1 MQYIQD
7 ITRLIYEYNLEIE
20 RFLTKN
26 KLGSVGFTPPD
37 YLCSFIR
44 SSTCFAIQSM
54 NLVKLKKKS
63 IFHYEFV

>member
-26 KLGSVGFTPPD
+26 KSGSFGFTPPH
-37 YLCSFIR
+37 YQWKQGRKLGSRIR
-44 SSTCFAIQSM
+44 IGRGSDAKICR
-54 NLVKLKKKS
+54 K
-63 IFHYEFV
+63 

>member
-26 KLGSVGFTPPD
+26 LSGRAGFTPPN
-37 YLCSFIR
+37 YQIL
-44 SSTCFAIQSM
+44 QV
-54 NLVKLKKKS
+54 L
-63 IFHYEFV
+63 H

>member
-26 KLGSVGFTPPD
+26 KSGSVGFTPPR
-37 YLCSFIR
+37 YQRMLSW
-44 SSTCFAIQSM
+44 
-54 NLVKLKKKS
+54 NLSIMHAKHESKAPKL
-63 IFHYEFV
+63 